1 MARSLAFAV
10 LALVH
15 CCAGLLV
22 QHRVTPFTAASH
34 RSCLR
39 TGQPLLAEGESESKV
54 KITIKPPSS
63 GSGDAAATAE
73 SSSESSGMTTK
84 IKVNV
89 KPKTDAA
96 PEVAAV
102 VDDEDT
108 KVTIKVNK
116 IKKDL
121 SQAPIPDDRPARQ
134 PRSEAEELL
143 LNATQAANC
152 TRLIKALQM
161 GANPNIR
168 DPNGRTPLHFCAGI
182 GLAPACVILVHF
194 GAQLDV
200 RDNGGLTPMHM
211 AAGYANAQTLK
222 VLVEA
227 GADPTISGDEQGSPL
242 EVVTS
247 LGEYQYE
254 QVWKERK
261 KSKNPLERLKKKD
274 EKLEKLKKCMEMLED
289 PEKVR
294 AESVWDETVLE
305 VLKTLAV

>member
-1 MARSLAFAV
+1 MHINISTEKTFQAKVISDPLIDEGASRLLGREMARSLAFAV

-15 CCAGLLV
+15 CCTGLLV
-22 QHRVTPFTAASH
+22 QHRVAPFTAASH

-121 SQAPIPDDRPARQ
+121 SQAPVPDDRPARQ

-182 GLAPACVILVHF
+182 GT
-194 GAQLDV
+194 
-200 RDNGGLTPMHM
+200 R
-211 AAGYANAQTLK
+211 
-222 VLVEA
+222 
-227 GADPTISGDEQGSPL
+227 
-242 EVVTS
+242 
-247 LGEYQYE
+247 
-254 QVWKERK
+254 R
-261 KSKNPLERLKKKD
+261 R
-274 EKLEKLKKCMEMLED
+274 
-289 PEKVR
+289 PEKSP
-294 AESVWDETVLE
+294 APPPPVW
-305 VLKTLAV
+305 

>member
-1 MARSLAFAV
+1 MARSLAL

-15 CCAGLLV
+15 CCTGLLV
-22 QHRVTPFTAASH
+22 QHRVAPIAAGSH

-54 KITIKPPSS
+54 KITVKAPS
-63 GSGDAAATAE
+63 GSAAAPSA
-73 SSSESSGMTTK
+73 SSSESSGTK
-84 IKVNV
+84 FKVTV
-89 KPKTDAA
+89 KPKADAA
-96 PEVAAV
+96 PVAAAV
-102 VDDEDT
+102 VDDDDT
-108 KVTIKVNK
+108 KVTVKVNK
-116 IKKDL
+116 KVVEQK
-121 SQAPIPDDRPARQ
+121 PIPAEPKGPA
-134 PRSEAEELL
+134 RSEAEELL

-152 TRLIKALQM
+152 TRMITALQM
-161 GANPNIR
+161 GANPNIC

-227 GADPTISGDEQGSPL
+227 GADHTIAGNEQGSPL
-242 EVVTS
+242 EVVTA

-274 EKLEKLKKCMEMLED
+274 EKLEKLKKCMELLED

-294 AESVWDETVLE
+294 KESVWEETVLE
-305 VLKTLAV
+305 VLKMLAV

>member
-1 MARSLAFAV
+1 MARTLAVALF
-10 LALVH
+10 ALVH
-15 CCAGLLV
+15 CCTGLLV
-22 QHRVTPFTAASH
+22 QQRVAPFTAASHH

-39 TGQPLLAEGESESKV
+39 TGQPLLAEEGEESKV
-54 KITIKPPSS
+54 KITIKPPS
-63 GSGDAAATAE
+63 GGGDAAAAAE

-102 VDDEDT
+102 VDDDDT

-121 SQAPIPDDRPARQ
+121 SPAPVDDRPPRQ